1 MQVYSAL
8 SGVKLCQW
16 VKIDLNQNAEQSK
29 HYRGKP
35 SCMYSLDLRN
45 FWEDFPRNT
54 AIFPASPW
62 CFARFCF
69 SINYIHD
76 GNRPAEFHSLWH
88 RIQRVVMISH
98 DNIQNSCIVF
108 HPKLYSQRNC
118 SLGDDGATNQHC
130 QYRHGHQLQTVVTWV
145 LDELERNQKK
155 ENHLKTIPKMMGT
168 LVQVQLNTFSS
179 RMALYRSGGEV
190 VFTH

>member
-88 RIQRVVMISH
+88 RIQRVVMITR
-98 DNIQNSCIVF
+98 DNIQNACIVF
-108 HPKLYSQRNC
+108 HPKLYSQLTRVNF
-118 SLGDDGATNQHC
+118 SFHSYTNW
-130 QYRHGHQLQTVVTWV
+130 YFYWG
-145 LDELERNQKK
+145 KGS
-155 ENHLKTIPKMMGT
+155 NHLKKK
-168 LVQVQLNTFSS
+168 NYF
-179 RMALYRSGGEV
+179 
-190 VFTH
+190 